1 MAERGA
7 TPQVSPLRRGLLR
20 VIHLFDPLRPDSYL
34 AVELMTPARTS
45 ISTGSAR
52 IR

>member
-7 TPQVSPLRRGLLR
+7 IPQASPLRRGLLR
-20 VIHLFDPLRPDSYL
+20 VIHLFNPLRPDSYL
-34 AVELMTPARTS
+34 DVELMTPARTS
-45 ISTGSAR
+45 TSSEK